1 MKNKENRL
9 KFLLIT
15 NKYSAYR
22 SRTHGNV
29 SLRFCIVSLAA
40 VDNIDKFTWIPF
52 KFKVVS
58 QKLYN

>member
-1 MKNKENRL
+1 ME
-9 KFLLIT
+9 
-15 NKYSAYR
+15 
-22 SRTHGNV
+22 
-29 SLRFCIVSLAA
+29 IVTGA